1 MQTDT
6 YDLLVI
12 GAGPAGSAAATVAAD
27 QRRRVAL
34 VERDK
39 IGGTCLNYGCDPT
52 KALLS
57 IADLLDRARRA
68 EQLGLRIADA
78 QVDWPAV
85 QRHLAQLVDRVRGG
99 SDKQTREDLSERGI
113 DVFEGQ
119 ARFVSPHEVVAGDC
133 TLRAERIIIATG
145 SQAVIPEVAG
155 LRDAG
160 FITNKEAIWL
170 PDLPRRLAIVGGGPI
185 GVEFAQLFRRFG
197 VEVTLLEQGPIVL
210 PKDDRELADT
220 LCELLSDAGI
230 RIETNV
236 DLRQVQRQDGAK
248 LLAYRCPEHSQEQL
262 LVDEILVA
270 VGYQPALAELNLA
283 AAEVATNDD
292 GVVTDSYLRTSAPH
306 IWAAGDVAGGYQ
318 FTHVAY
324 DQGRLAARNAFATQP
339 QEFDRRV
346 IPWVTYTSP
355 ELAHVGKTE
364 QQLREEGIGYRVGR
378 KPMDAV
384 ERAVVTG
391 QPEGVVKLLIG
402 DDGRVLGA
410 HILSAGAGELIAP
423 ATLAMR
429 AGLTAEQLASTIL
442 PYPTLA
448 EGLRWAAEEALSAAN
463 HNPDP
468 PFDDGR

>member
-1 MQTDT
+1 MTPNT
-6 YDLLVI
+6 YDLLVL
-12 GAGPAGSAAATVAAD
+12 GAGPAGSAAATSAAE

-57 IADLLDRARRA
+57 IADLLDRARHSDSF
-68 EQLGLRIADA
+68 GLRIADA

-85 QRHLAQLVDRVRGG
+85 QRHLVQLVDRVRGG
-99 SDKQTREDLSERGI
+99 SDKQVRDDLSERGI
-113 DVFEGQ
+113 DVFNGQ
-119 ARFVSPHEVVAGDC
+119 ARFVSPHEIAAGDQ
-133 TLRAERIIIATG
+133 TLRAERVIIATG
-145 SQAVIPEVAG
+145 SQAVVPEVAG

-160 FITNKEAIWL
+160 FITSKEAIWL
-170 PDLPRRLAIVGGGPI
+170 DELPRRLAIVGGGPI
-185 GVEFAQLFRRFG
+185 GVEFAQMFRRFG
-197 VEVTLLEQGPIVL
+197 VEVTLLEQGPTLL
-210 PKDDRELADT
+210 PKDDRELADR

-230 RIETNV
+230 RIESSV
-236 DLRQVQRQDGAK
+236 ELLQVRRQEGGK
-248 LLAYRCPEHSQEQL
+248 LLTYRCPERSEEDLQ
-262 LVDEILVA
+262 VDEILVA

-283 AAEVATNDD
+283 AAGVATDDD
-292 GVVTDSYLRTSAPH
+292 GVVADRYLRTSAPH
-306 IWAAGDVAGGYQ
+306 IWVAGDLAGGYQ

-324 DQGRLAARNAFATQP
+324 DQGRLTARNAFATQP
-339 QEFDRRV
+339 QAFDDRA

-364 QQLREEGIGYRVGR
+364 QQLREEGISYRIGR

-391 QPEGVVKLLIG
+391 QPEGLVKVLVG
-402 DDGRVLGA
+402 DDGQVLGA

-429 AGLTAEQLASTIL
+429 AGLMAEQLAATIL

-448 EGLRWAAEEALSAAN
+448 EGLRWAAEEALSAAKSV
-463 HNPDP
+463 PTL
-468 PFDDGR
+468 GE